1 MILERIFV
9 LTFSETSV
17 SLKSLVYVN
26 KIKIE
31 SVLSIILLKTLE
43 NVNFN

>member
-17 SLKSLVYVN
+17 SLKSLVDVN